1 MLADSMLLSST
12 RRGVEHPLEHADL
25 LSYERKGVSSNHEE
39 EEEEEEEINSKY
51 KQGAN
56 TN

>member
-1 MLADSMLLSST
+1 MLLYST